1 METVDSW
8 PPTLPIDACPDGP
21 YNLGV
26 CLRAPAS
33 GFTLTEVL
41 IAMGILAIG
50 AVAALSLFAAGAAT
64 QKRAID
70 RANSAY
76 LAEQVVALLDAR
88 LAGDVD
94 LQDLVVEGA
103 SLPSCPGYTYDVSLT
118 DLDDESGWSLEV
130 LVEVTVRWK
139 RKGKGR
145 EATYQ
150 TILLRSLGEKD
161 YLGGE

>member
-1 METVDSW
+1 MRPSASQ
-8 PPTLPIDACPDGP
+8 IDANADRP
-21 YNLGV
+21 YNFV
-26 CLRAPAS
+26 MRQ

-70 RANSAY
+70 RAKSAF
-76 LAEQVVALLDAR
+76 LAEQVIAQVDAQ

-94 LQDLVVEGA
+94 LGTLAVEGA
-103 SLPSCPGYTYDVSLT
+103 SLEDHPGYTYDVALM
-118 DLDDESGWSLEV
+118 DLDAESGWSLEI

-161 YLGGE
+161 YLGEE

>member
-1 METVDSW
+1 MGPYSSQ
-8 PPTLPIDACPDGP
+8 IDATADRP
-21 YNLGV
+21 YNSD
-26 CLRAPAS
+26 RRR

-70 RANSAY
+70 QARSAFV
-76 LAEQVVALLDAR
+76 AEQVIAGLEER

-94 LQDLVVEGA
+94 LAELAVEGVT
-103 SLPSCPGYTYDVSLT
+103 LEGQPGYTYDVALT
-118 DLDDESGWSLEV
+118 DLDEESGWSLEV

-139 RKGKGR
+139 SKGKGR

-150 TILLRSLGEKD
+150 TILLRSLGERD
-161 YLGGE
+161 YLGEE